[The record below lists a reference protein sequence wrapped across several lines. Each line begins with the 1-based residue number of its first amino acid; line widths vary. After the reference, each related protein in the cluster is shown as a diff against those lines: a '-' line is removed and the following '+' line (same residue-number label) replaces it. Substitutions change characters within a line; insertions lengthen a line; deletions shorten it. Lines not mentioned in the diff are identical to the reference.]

1 MSTNEIVGWA
11 FVVGAPIIISLV
23 TLIKPIINLNNSIT
37 KLTISIEQLSR
48 ENIDVKK
55 EVKAHGATL
64 EDHEKR
70 IYFMEHKTDE

>member
-11 FVVGAPIIISLV
+11 FVVGVPIILSLV

-55 EVKAHGATL
+55 DVKAHGETL

-70 IYFMEHKTDE
+70 IYLIEHKED

>member
-11 FVVGAPIIISLV
+11 FVVGVPIILSLI

-37 KLTISIEQLSR
+37 KLTISIEQLSK

-55 EVKAHGATL
+55 DVKSHGETL

-70 IYFMEHKTDE
+70 IYLIEHKED